1 MRCSPTSVSPARSP
15 PPLQNSVPDWTAQA
29 VKKALAKEPAD
40 RFSTAAQ
47 LSQALQA
54 PAQAAAHTKSIAVLP
69 FVNMSAAPE
78 NEYFTDGIAEEIIN
92 ALTKI
97 QALRVAA
104 RTSAFAFK
112 GKNQDI
118 RRVGE

>member
-1 MRCSPTSVSPARSP
+1 
-15 PPLQNSVPDWTAQA
+15 
-29 VKKALAKEPAD
+29 
-40 RFSTAAQ
+40 
-47 LSQALQA
+47 
-54 PAQAAAHTKSIAVLP
+54 VLP
-69 FVNMSAAPE
+69 FVNMSADPD

-97 QALRVAA
+97 GALRVAA

-112 GKNQDI
+112 GKNLDI